1 MGSCVSL
8 HKDSQKLRLS
18 LDSKNQNLI
27 IPSPVK
33 QKSFTVNGQ
42 DHSAADLAVMSRRSR
57 TRSRADGSK
66 DDAFFDSQPW
76 LESDCEDDFLSVN
89 GDFTPSRGSTPVHHR
104 FSSGNPMV
112 NKPPPVPEPSPKKRL
127 SELFKES
134 LRHQQGGD
142 KEEDASEESVVV
154 ENGASGEKSGY
165 GAEEKSVQC
174 CLPRLRSRRTFATAQ
189 VEKV

>member
-1 MGSCVSL
+1 MNNCCLIRARQLKFRNCTFCSSVGPCTLCPSVGSSFFYGTGSIQIQC
-8 HKDSQKLRLS
+8 KR
-18 LDSKNQNLI
+18 N
-27 IPSPVK
+27 IPTS
-33 QKSFTVNGQ
+33 
-42 DHSAADLAVMSRRSR
+42 
-57 TRSRADGSK
+57 SK

-104 FSSGNPMV
+104 FSSGNPTV

-142 KEEDASEESVVV
+142 KEDDTSEESVVV
-154 ENGASGEKSGY
+154 ENGASSGKSGN

>member
-18 LDSKNQNLI
+18 LDSKN

-33 QKSFTVNGQ
+33 HNSFTVNGQ
-42 DHSAADLAVMSRRSR
+42 NHSAADLAVMSRRSR

-104 FSSGNPMV
+104 FSSGNPTV
-112 NKPPPVPEPSPKKRL
+112 NKPPPVPEPSTKKRL

-142 KEEDASEESVVV
+142 KEDDTSEESVVV
-154 ENGASGEKSGY
+154 ENGASSGKSGN